1 MISQNLACVH
11 RSSDQT
17 SPCRIYALDH
27 IQRLK
32 EQGEP
37 IQAAVASRTDEPH
50 WAKICMDHLIL
61 SDGTTTLSNIFDD
74 LVEIHYGSKVGHI
87 ERLHRRTGIAFEDMA
102 FFDNEQGNI
111 RDVEGELPVKCYYT
125 PQGMTREAWNQAL
138 KDFDMEA

>member
-1 MISQNLACVH
+1 
-11 RSSDQT
+11 
-17 SPCRIYALDH
+17 
-27 IQRLK
+27 
-32 EQGEP
+32 
-37 IQAAVASRTDEPH
+37 
-50 WAKICMDHLIL
+50 MDHLIL